1 MVTSQ
6 TKYPIII
13 WEFVCWDFFPTP
25 LWLLSQWSDSEENLY
40 VKVDAELKWCAAQ
53 ILGLVQL
60 VGQPSH
66 RHVDAGQDHG
76 DGDLGE
82 EKKYLFIVGV
92 FGIRSLGDVSGSD
105 DVRGVFWFV
114 FPATWSSVTFDCDG
128 CFDFYKLN
136 GGQNVKECRSKETET
151 WFKKCVDLLSD
162 QNRFRRFRIEPEKI
176 SRKHQK
182 FNQTP

>member
-1 MVTSQ
+1 MQALWRHIWRRIVEKSQ
-6 TKYPIII
+6 INAANVIMYPLVQALWRDIYLKMKMQMQSYLYI
-13 WEFVCWDFFPTP
+13 WDLFPTTP

-76 DGDLGE
+76 DGDGGGDFSDGDLGDFINGDLGE
-82 EKKYLFIVGV
+82 NEYLFIVGV
-92 FGIRSLGDVSGSD
+92 FGIRSLGDVSGRD

-114 FPATWSSVTFDCDG
+114 FPATWSSETFDCDG
-128 CFDFYKLN
+128 CFDL
-136 GGQNVKECRSKETET
+136 
-151 WFKKCVDLLSD
+151 
-162 QNRFRRFRIEPEKI
+162 
-176 SRKHQK
+176 
-182 FNQTP
+182 